1 MYQGAPRGAV
11 RMRRCSRGHPGRASA
26 VKIMTP
32 GQGGLLQSRTRHVGV
47 KDTSA
52 GALMGGT
59 HLRDKDTYTRGHRMR
74 EHTSGSRT
82 PLEEH
87 VTYVTTGY
95 LYQSYW
101 MKGISPEPNST
112 SATLYLYLS
121 TSPRLFSHLGFLFMN
136 CYCNIVKQYSI

>member
-1 MYQGAPRGAV
+1 MYQGAPRKAV
-11 RMRRCSRGHPGRASA
+11 RIRHRPGGHLGRASA
-26 VKIMTP
+26 VKVMTP
-32 GQGGLLQSRTRHVGV
+32 ERRGPLLSRTHHVRV

-52 GALMGGT
+52 GMLMGGT

-87 VTYVTTGY
+87 VTHVMTGY

-101 MKGISPEPNST
+101 MDGISPEPNST

-121 TSPRLFSHLGFLFMN
+121 TSPRLFSHLGFLFMIH
-136 CYCNIVKQYSI
+136 YCNIVT

>member
-1 MYQGAPRGAV
+1 MHQGAPRIAV
-11 RMRRCSRGHPGRASA
+11 RTRRRSGGHLGRASA
-26 VKIMTP
+26 VKVMTP
-32 GQGGLLQSRTRHVGV
+32 GQGGLLQSRKRHVEV

-52 GALMGGT
+52 GTLLSGA
-59 HLRDKDTYTRGHRMR
+59 HPRDKDTYTRGHQMR
-74 EHTSGSRT
+74 EHTSRSRT

-101 MKGISPEPNST
+101 MNGISPEPNST

-136 CYCNIVKQYSI
+136 RYCNIVKQYSI